1 MVITPGEGA
10 GFRLLFF
17 VNLVLRIHARK
28 QGEKMKTMVVMV
40 LFAAQTIVAQ
50 EAHLW
55 IGLSGNRV
63 MLDAI
68 LRSVQDESVTVV
80 SDGRIVD
87 ISLREIEQ
95 VRVIHGGLMM
105 RGAAVGASTGFAVG
119 GLIGFLGA
127 PRDDRNTRIATTA
140 LAMGIIGGIIGS
152 VIESMPD
159 EGEILDL
166 RGKTAAAKKETF
178 EEILRQPEE

>member
-1 MVITPGEGA
+1 MI
-10 GFRLLFF
+10 
-17 VNLVLRIHARK
+17 LV
-28 QGEKMKTMVVMV
+28 
-40 LFAAQTIVAQ
+40 AAQFLVAQ
-50 EAHLW
+50 EHHLW

-63 MLDAI
+63 ILDAV

-80 SDGRIVD
+80 SDGRVVD

-95 VRVIHGGLMM
+95 VRVIRGGLMM
-105 RGAAVGASTGFAVG
+105 RGAVVGASTGFAVG
-119 GLIGFLGA
+119 GLAGFLGA

-140 LAMGIIGGIIGS
+140 LAAGIIGGIIGS

-178 EEILRQPEE
+178 GEILRRPEE